1 MMKDDRRQQEADAR
15 RGLAK
20 RTEDSKRVY
29 RETRDHRAAIREY
42 CRGNRW
48 LEENAKAVGNW

>member
-1 MMKDDRRQQEADAR
+1 MDQQKEKETAE
-15 RGLAK
+15 RGIAK
-20 RTEDSKRVY
+20 RLEDSKKVY
-29 RETRDHRAAIREY
+29 AETGDYRAAIREY